1 MKNGRIIKLIG
12 GKYTVLG
19 EQGDVITLTPRGKMR
34 HINTSPKVGD
44 LVTYND
50 DFIQEVLPRHNDLV
64 RPAIANVDQALLIH
78 SATRPTFSFN
88 LLDRFLTIIENEDIT
103 PIIVVT
109 KIDLLRDHD
118 LINLK
123 EQLAYYEEFYD
134 IYYVDAK
141 HREHIEQLD
150 TIFTDKI
157 SVLAGQTGA
166 GKSTLLNAIDP
177 TLNLKTDDISD
188 ALGRGKH
195 TTRHVELIPLSGGL
209 IADTPGFSKLDFRNI
224 DLDNVPLNFVDFFAL
239 SHQCKFNGCTHINE
253 PKCAVKQALNDGDIL
268 PSRYENYKR
277 IYEEVKDIKPKY

>member
-19 EQGDVITLTPRGKMR
+19 DEGDLVTLTPRGKMR

-64 RPAIANVDQALLIH
+64 RPAIANVDQAILVH

-109 KIDLLRDHD
+109 KIDLMNPDD
-118 LINLK
+118 LALLK
-123 EQLAYYEEFYD
+123 DKLAYYETYYNV
-134 IYYVDAK
+134 YYVDAK

-150 TIFTDKI
+150 TVFHDKI

-177 TLNLKTDDISD
+177 SLDLKTDDISD

-224 DLDNVPLNFVDFFAL
+224 DLDNIPLNFVDFFER

-253 PKCAVKQALNDGDIL
+253 PKCAVKEAVKNGEIL

-277 IYEEVKDIKPKY
+277 IYEEVKEIKPKY